1 VEKKMTEQQLL
12 RSLQAV
18 EARDMV
24 EGRIEAGVRGMFQ
37 RLESVERENAKLRE
51 ALFAATATAA
61 AADGA
66 AEGGDGGDGGD
77 GGNAVCDT

>member
-1 VEKKMTEQQLL
+1 
-12 RSLQAV
+12 
-18 EARDMV
+18 
-24 EGRIEAGVRGMFQ
+24 MFQ